1 MYILVRNGTT
11 RQQYILTHRNEEI
24 PAPGCLITWVSCILV
39 GVLYSF
45 LYSCFMNTTLKKT
58 PLRDLHA
65 QQGARFTAFAGYE
78 MPLQYRRGIM
88 AEHLH
93 TRNGAGL
100 FDVSHMGQVRL
111 SGNGIEQAL
120 ERLVTGDISALAPYR
135 QCYTLFTNPEGGIID
150 DLMLTR
156 TPDHLFMVVNAAC
169 RETDYAYLKQALGPD
184 YAVEMLHDRA
194 LLALQGPQAAEVL
207 AGLHPECR
215 TMPFLSAV
223 ETRLDGIP
231 AFINRCG
238 YTGEDGF
245 EISVPGSG
253 AVALAQ
259 ALLQRPEVEPVGLG
273 ARDSLRLEA
282 GLCLYGHDI
291 DASTTPAQAG
301 LTRVIAR
308 KYRDGSAPARFPGAG
323 KILEAPTGRL
333 RRGFLVEGRVPVRAG
348 ATILDTGKQA
358 VGRITSGG
366 FGPSVGRPVAMGYVD
381 RKYAGTDT
389 GLSVDIRGRLH
400 IIRVAELPFI
410 KHRYYR
416 P

>member
-1 MYILVRNGTT
+1 MRILSPGSARAFK
-11 RQQYILTHRNEEI
+11 IEDTHI
-24 PAPGCLITWVSCILV
+24 VSL
-39 GVLYSF
+39 GV
-45 LYSCFMNTTLKKT
+45 LYSCFMNTALKKT
-58 PLRDLHA
+58 PLHDLHA

-93 TRNGAGL
+93 TRSGAGL

-111 SGNGIEQAL
+111 SGRGIEQAM

-135 QCYTLFTNPEGGIID
+135 QCYTLLTNTEGGIID

-156 TPDHLFMVVNAAC
+156 TPEHLFMVVNAAC
-169 RETDYAYLKQALGPD
+169 RETDYAYLRQALGPD

-194 LLALQGPQAAEVL
+194 LLALQGPQAADVL
-207 AGLHPECR
+207 ANLYPECK
-215 TMPFLSAV
+215 TMPFLSAA
-223 ETRLDGIP
+223 ETSLDGVP

-253 AVALAQ
+253 AVPLAE
-259 ALLQRPEVEPVGLG
+259 ALLRHSEVEPAGLG

-291 DASTTPAQAG
+291 DGATTPAEAG
-301 LTRVIAR
+301 LTRAIAR

-348 ATILDTGKQA
+348 ATILDTEKQA

-366 FGPSVGRPVAMGYVD
+366 FGPSVGRPVAMGYVG
-381 RKYAGTDT
+381 RKYAETGTE
-389 GLSVDIRGRLH
+389 LRVDIRGRTH
-400 IIRVAELPFI
+400 TIHVAELPFI

>member
-1 MYILVRNGTT
+1 
-11 RQQYILTHRNEEI
+11 
-24 PAPGCLITWVSCILV
+24 
-39 GVLYSF
+39 
-45 LYSCFMNTTLKKT
+45 MNATLKKT
-58 PLRDLHA
+58 PLHDLHA

-78 MPLQYRRGIM
+78 MPLQYRSGIM

-93 TRNGAGL
+93 TRSGAGL

-111 SGNGIEQAL
+111 SGRGIGQAM
-120 ERLVTGDISALAPYR
+120 ERLVTGDIGALAPYR
-135 QCYTLFTNPEGGIID
+135 QCYTLLTNTEGGIID

-156 TPDHLFMVVNAAC
+156 TPEHLFMVVNAAC
-169 RETDYAYLKQALGPD
+169 RETDYAYLRQALGPE
-184 YAVEMLHDRA
+184 YAVEMQHDRA
-194 LLALQGPQAAEVL
+194 LLALQGPRAADVL
-207 AGLHPECR
+207 ANLYPECKA
-215 TMPFLSAV
+215 MPFLSAA
-223 ETRLDGIP
+223 ETSLGGVP
-231 AFINRCG
+231 ALINRCG

-253 AVALAQ
+253 AVPLAE
-259 ALLQRPEVEPVGLG
+259 ALLRHGEVEPAGLG

-282 GLCLYGHDI
+282 GLCLYGRDI
-291 DASTTPAQAG
+291 DAATTPAEAG

-366 FGPSVGRPVAMGYVD
+366 FGPSLGRPVAMGYVD
-381 RKYAGTDT
+381 RKYAETGT
-389 GLSVDIRGRLH
+389 GLHVDIRGRTQMYTQS
-400 IIRVAELPFI
+400 A
-410 KHRYYR
+410 
-416 P
+416 